1 MKFSLA
7 GLRRHPVLLCVPAQP
22 ALHAALAEQLER
34 FFALQFLPP
43 LSAQQRPQLLALLHD
58 KAGLIAPAIPGGVD
72 AALLAQAPHLR
83 AICKSVAA
91 YADIDLA
98 ACTAAEVMVTNSP
111 SVVSTSG
118 PDSGRVNDWVSGRV
132 SGPDAGSSTGEES
145 EAALWHRHR
154 VAGENLLA
162 AFGFGRLISHPRN
175 LLNQE
180 LRCTLG
186 CCA

>member
-1 MKFSLA
+1 LKFSLA

-118 PDSGRVNDWVSGRV
+118 PV
-132 SGPDAGSSTGEES
+132 SGPDAGSSTSEES

>member
-118 PDSGRVNDWVSGRV
+118 PDSGPESEQGL
-132 SGPDAGSSTGEES
+132 GSSLREES
-145 EAALWHRHR
+145 DAALWHRHR

>member
-1 MKFSLA
+1 LKFSLA

-118 PDSGRVNDWVSGRV
+118 PDSGRVSDRV
-132 SGPDAGSSTGEES
+132 SGPDADSSTREES

>member
-1 MKFSLA
+1 LKFSLA
-7 GLRRHPVLLCVPAQP
+7 GLRRHPVLLCVPSQP
-22 ALHAALAEQLER
+22 ALHAALTEQLER

-43 LSAQQRPQLLALLHD
+43 ESAQQRPQLLALLHD

-111 SVVSTSG
+111 DSG
-118 PDSGRVNDWVSGRV
+118 PESEQGL
-132 SGPDAGSSTGEES
+132 GSSLREES
-145 EAALWHRHR
+145 DAALWHRHR

-175 LLNQE
+175 LLNVE

>member
-22 ALHAALAEQLER
+22 ALHAALTEQLER
-34 FFALQFLPP
+34 FFALQFLP
-43 LSAQQRPQLLALLHD
+43 LHD

-72 AALLAQAPHLR
+72 AGLLAQAPHLR

-111 SVVSTSG
+111 DSG
-118 PDSGRVNDWVSGRV
+118 PESEQGL
-132 SGPDAGSSTGEES
+132 GSSLREES
-145 EAALWHRHR
+145 DAALWHRHR

-175 LLNQE
+175 LLNVE

>member
-1 MKFSLA
+1 LKFSLA

-58 KAGLIAPAIPGGVD
+58 KAGLITPAIPGGVD

-111 SVVSTSG
+111 SVVSASG
-118 PDSGRVNDWVSGRV
+118 PDIGRVNDWVSGRV
-132 SGPDAGSSTGEES
+132 SDPDAGSSTGAES

-175 LLNQE
+175 LLNVE

>member
-1 MKFSLA
+1 MMKM
-7 GLRRHPVLLCVPAQP
+7 VM
-22 ALHAALAEQLER
+22 
-34 FFALQFLPP
+34 
-43 LSAQQRPQLLALLHD
+43 
-58 KAGLIAPAIPGGVD
+58 
-72 AALLAQAPHLR
+72 
-83 AICKSVAA
+83 
-91 YADIDLA
+91 
-98 ACTAAEVMVTNSP
+98 MVTNSP

-118 PDSGRVNDWVSGRV
+118 PASGRVSDCV
-132 SGPDAGSSTGEES
+132 SGPDAGSSTREES

>member
-1 MKFSLA
+1 LKFSLA

-118 PDSGRVNDWVSGRV
+118 PV
-132 SGPDAGSSTGEES
+132 SGPDADSSTREES

>member
-1 MKFSLA
+1 LKFSLA

-118 PDSGRVNDWVSGRV
+118 PV
-132 SGPDAGSSTGEES
+132 AGSSTGEES
-145 EAALWHRHR
+145 DAALWHRHR

>member
-1 MKFSLA
+1 LKFSLA

-22 ALHAALAEQLER
+22 ALHAALAEQLGR

-58 KAGLIAPAIPGGVD
+58 KAGLIAPTIPGGVD

-118 PDSGRVNDWVSGRV
+118 PD
-132 SGPDAGSSTGEES
+132 AGSSTREES